1 VSPGA
6 GPPPRRYRRRLVA
19 FILGAGLL
27 PLGAWGVASE
37 GALRGLLEISLA
49 PVEQVMGE
57 ADAALGGAG
66 GAGGAEEV
74 ARVRGRLSSA
84 RLLLAELELARR
96 SLARLAPRLFWV
108 ALALT
113 ALVFGVVAVA
123 VSRAFTG
130 PIDRLTAGMA
140 ALSRGELTH
149 VIPAASTG
157 PPRDELAY
165 LVDRFNRMAAE
176 LLAQRERLRTTEQLA
191 AWRDV
196 ARALA
201 HELKNPLTAMKM
213 SLARLSRAPAAV
225 AADGERERLSEP
237 LALLDEEVSVLM
249 RMTQAFSE
257 FARLPAAAPR
267 EVDVAAVAREVAAL
281 YGAVQVDAK
290 EEARAV
296 VDPDQIRRVL
306 GNLVKNAVEAA
317 AGAEVRVE
325 VRREVE
331 AVVVRVLD
339 RGPGIGQVLEGA
351 GLLAGL
357 SSTKAGG
364 SGLGLPISHRIIAE
378 HGGTLRLEP
387 LEGGGTM
394 ATVRL
399 PRAPEVQVT
408 GGGGT

>member
-1 VSPGA
+1 M
-6 GPPPRRYRRRLVA
+6 A
-19 FILGAGLL
+19 FILVAGLL

-57 ADAALGGAG
+57 VDSALGGAG
-66 GAGGAEEV
+66 GAEDV

-213 SLARLSRAPAAV
+213 SLARLSRAPAA
-225 AADGERERLSEP
+225 ADGERERLSEP

-290 EEARAV
+290 EEARAQ
-296 VDPDQIRRVL
+296 VDPDQIRRAL

-364 SGLGLPISHRIIAE
+364 SGLGLPISHRIVAE

-387 LEGGGTM
+387 LEGGGTV
-394 ATVRL
+394 ATMRL
-399 PRAPEVQVT
+399 PRAPEVQAVE
-408 GGGGT
+408 GSAA